1 MHSLVTLPPALRRRP
16 FLRAWLLLSPTATT
30 TTTNT
35 TAWLLVLSLVATCVA
50 AMPHQD
56 FPQAAEEYHYVF
68 RADGTYSF
76 SYDTGTGKHQ
86 SFRLEARDAKGRV
99 SGRYGYIDPDGVL
112 RITMYQA
119 DATGYRANMVIYRKV
134 TSAPPQPLLVGPLPR
149 SVSFKDTAGRGRKP
163 SPGEPSAPI
172 GPVPFFSPQDGPILV
187 IGPLPKPLQ
196 PQRDDDEGDTS
207 ATLDVSLSSSEKDLL
222 VESSG
227 IRDVP
232 EGPPP
237 NAIPSRVLETIL
249 QDNFHKIFRGSLPA
263 ILVNS
268 EEGGSF
274 RISLNSLEEGTAGDG
289 QQPESSQEDLV
300 KISQELL
307 RGPEARLGATKA
319 ASENEALPLRVSRRN
334 RTRSEPSSNE
344 GKLARVPFA
353 DTLNASQSFSA
364 NTNHTDSNRT
374 FEVPVRE
381 EESDSRH
388 QNPLK
393 EKQNYSL
400 NSQMIAINAKLMP
413 PSSERVNKTAHVPS
427 STEDK
432 NKDSRREAS
441 FFPFSVDAATTPP
454 RTYLP
459 AHNIKVPRQSI
470 YVGSLPSY

>member
-1 MHSLVTLPPALRRRP
+1 MNSLVKLPPALRRRP
-16 FLRAWLLLSPTATT
+16 FLRAWLLSSTT
-30 TTTNT
+30 TTT
-35 TAWLLVLSLVATCVA
+35 WLLLLSLVATCVV

-56 FPQAAEEYHYVF
+56 FPVAAEEYHYVF

-76 SYDTGTGKHQ
+76 SYDTGTGTGKHQ

-163 SPGEPSAPI
+163 SPGEPSAPV

-196 PQRDDDEGDTS
+196 PPRDDDKGDPS
-207 ATLDVSLSSSEKDLL
+207 ASLDISLSSPDKDLL

-227 IRDVP
+227 IPDVP

-237 NAIPSRVLETIL
+237 NAIPSKVLETIL
-249 QDNFHKIFRGSLPA
+249 QDNFHKIFRGSVPA

-268 EEGGSF
+268 EAGGSLK
-274 RISLNSLEEGTAGDG
+274 ISLNGLEEAETDNG

-307 RGPEARLGATKA
+307 RGPEVRLSATKA

-334 RTRSEPSSNE
+334 RTQSEPSSNE

-353 DTLNASQSFSA
+353 DILNATQSFSA
-364 NTNHTDSNRT
+364 NNNLTNSNRT
-374 FEVPVRE
+374 FEVPVKQE
-381 EESDSRH
+381 EVVEADSH
-388 QNPLK
+388 NQNRLK
-393 EKQNYSL
+393 EKQNYSF
-400 NSQMIAINAKLMP
+400 NSQMITINAKLMP
-413 PSSERVNKTAHVPS
+413 PSGDRANKTAPAPS
-427 STEDK
+427 STKDEK
-432 NKDSRREAS
+432 NESQRAPPP
-441 FFPFSVDAATTPP
+441 FPFPLDVATTPP
-454 RTYLP
+454 LTYLP
-459 AHNIKVPRQSI
+459 AYNMKVPKQPM